1 MALYD
6 EFREER
12 DKVKHG
18 PLPQRIAYFWD
29 YYKWHT
35 IIALIV
41 LIGGI
46 SFVHNL
52 ITKTDPVLSGI
63 LLNSYSKNTDGVNEL
78 INEFI
83 ELRDIDTS
91 DYHVSLNTGLSY
103 SNSAEGSAAQMN
115 YSTDQV
121 ITARHMA
128 DDLDFITGDLETMVS
143 YAYRGLFGD
152 VRQHFTEEQL
162 AFYEPYLLYID
173 EAIIEKKQE
182 AASNFEETPDIV
194 YPDCRKPADMEKPIP
209 VMIDISACK
218 QLTDIYEYKDLSA
231 TLSFGICANVANPEN
246 TVAFINHVM
255 GAPVQE

>member
-12 DKVKHG
+12 ERVKKG
-18 PLPQRIAYFWD
+18 PFLQRIAYFWD

-35 IIALIV
+35 IIALVVI
-41 LIGGI
+41 IGVI

-52 ITKTDPVLSGI
+52 VTKTDPVLSGI
-63 LLNSYSKNTDGVNEL
+63 LLNSYSKNVEDVNKVM
-78 INEFI
+78 NDFI
-83 ELRDIDTS
+83 ELREIDT
-91 DYHVSLNTGLSY
+91 DNYHVSLNTGLSY
-103 SNSAEGSAAQMN
+103 STSEDGTSAQMN

-128 DDLDFITGDLETMVS
+128 DDLDFLTGDLETMLS

-152 VRQHFTEEQL
+152 IRTHFTEEQL
-162 AFYEPYLLYID
+162 AFYEPYMLYID
-173 EAIIEKKQE
+173 QAIIEQRQE
-182 AASNFEETPDIV
+182 AAANFEDLTAIT
-194 YPDCRKPADMEKPIP
+194 YPDCHKPEDMEKPIP
-209 VMIDISACK
+209 VMLDIHSCK
-218 QLTDIYEYKDLSA
+218 PLTDIYEYEELAS
-231 TLSFGICANVANPEN
+231 TLAFGICTNVVNQEN